1 MSAASK
7 LCSVSA
13 LTGYAMIKRSLLM
26 PIRRYWAKERF
37 QLSARVAIALIC
49 AVIPCWYLNA
59 TTAVTPL
66 VLGIIAS
73 ALAET
78 DDNLTGR
85 LKALTMT
92 LLCFLVASLSVEL
105 LFDSPVLFAIGLFT
119 SSFTFMMLG
128 AMGTRYA
135 SIAFASLL
143 LAIYT
148 MLGAENSQDLWFQPV
163 LLLAGASGYGLLSL
177 IWQMLWPN
185 QAVQHSLASVFEAL
199 ADYLDDKSRW
209 FRPVENLDPQQLRI
223 QAAGSNARVVS
234 ALNQVKMTLLNRA
247 KRVQPNQRGHRFLS
261 LYFHAQDIHERISS
275 SHQRYQDLAAAFRR
289 SDILFRFQDLM
300 HQQAAACRQISHCL
314 AMGHHYRHSLDNSLA
329 LDELKESLDYLKA
342 QKNPDWR
349 SFLVQLDYLFSNLA
363 TVERQLTNLNNP
375 DVSEPQEDTELADSE
390 AHTLAGLWQ
399 RVKSQL
405 HTDSQLFRHAIRI
418 AIALTVGYGVIQLLD
433 LKHGFWILLT
443 TLFVCQPNYSATRQK
458 LTQRIIGTLGGLLI
472 GLPLLY
478 LFPGQE
484 GQLVLMILA
493 GVAFFILRNQQY
505 TLATGFITLLVLF
518 CFNQLGAGFA
528 VMLPRLGDT
537 LVGCVLAVLAVTFI
551 LPDWQ
556 SRRLHKIMAA
566 AVTTNRDYLAQII
579 GQYRIGKKD
588 SLNYRVARRE
598 AHNTDAQ
605 LSTAISNMLAEPGR
619 YRLAIEECFRFLT
632 LNHAMLNYISTLGAH
647 RTQLDEHKT
656 HKLIAQAHS
665 QIHLQLEALAQ
676 RLADKHCAP
685 PPETDSS
692 LEQALATWREGDDQ
706 SVRLILQQLFLIQ
719 RMLPELHSMA
729 NKLAARTQQA
739 DMTGK

>member
-1 MSAASK
+1 MTK
-7 LCSVSA
+7 F
-13 LTGYAMIKRSLLM
+13 SLQTTF
-26 PIRRYWAKERF
+26 RRYWAKDRLH
-37 QLSARVAIALIC
+37 LSARVALALIG
-49 AVIPCWYLNA
+49 AVVPCWYLNA

-66 VLGIIAS
+66 VLGIIAA

-85 LKALTMT
+85 LKALAMT
-92 LLCFLVASLSVEL
+92 LLCFLIASLSVEL
-105 LFDSPVLFAIGLFT
+105 LFDYPALFAIGLFS
-119 SSFTFMMLG
+119 SSFGFIMLG

-148 MLGAENSQDLWFQPV
+148 MLGAESSQNLWFQPA
-163 LLLAGASGYGLLSL
+163 LLLSGAIGYGLLSL
-177 IWQMLWPN
+177 LWQMLWPN
-185 QAVQHSLASVFEAL
+185 QAVQHSLASVFTAL

-209 FRPVENLDPQQLRI
+209 FRPVDSLDPQQLRI
-223 QAAGSNARVVS
+223 QAAASNARVVS
-234 ALNQVKMTLLNRA
+234 ALNQAKQTLLNRV
-247 KRVQPNQRGHRFLS
+247 KRVQHNQRGHRFLS

-275 SHQRYQDLAAAFRR
+275 SHQRYQDLAATFRR

-300 HQQAAACRQISHCL
+300 QQQATACRNISSSL
-314 AMGHHYRHSLDNSLA
+314 AMGNYYRHSLNNSLA
-329 LDELKESLDYLKA
+329 LDELKESL
-342 QKNPDWR
+342 
-349 SFLVQLDYLFSNLA
+349 SFLKSQNNPEWRAFLTQLDYLFNNLA
-363 TVERQLTNLNNP
+363 TIERQLANLNNP
-375 DVSEPQEDTELADSE
+375 DVAEAQEDTELADSE
-390 AHTLAGLWQ
+390 AHTVSGLWQ

-405 HTDSQLFRHAIRI
+405 HTDSQLFRHAVRI
-418 AIALTVGYGVIQLLD
+418 ATALTIGYGVIHVLD
-433 LKHGFWILLT
+433 LQHGYWILLT
-443 TLFVCQPNYSATRQK
+443 TLFVCQPNFSATRQK
-458 LTQRIIGTLGGLLI
+458 LTQRIIGTLGGLLV

-484 GQLVLMILA
+484 GQLVLMVLA
-493 GVAFFILRNQQY
+493 GVAFFVLRNHKY

-528 VMLPRLGDT
+528 VVLPRLGDT
-537 LVGCVLAVLAVTFI
+537 LLGCLLAVLAVVFI

-588 SLNYRVARRE
+588 SLSYRVARRE

-647 RTQLDEHKT
+647 RTQIDEHKT

-665 QIHLQLEALAQ
+665 QIHIQLDTLAQ
-676 RLADKHCAP
+676 QLADKQCAP
-685 PPETDSS
+685 PPESDSS
-692 LEQALATWREGDDQ
+692 LEQALTTWREGDDQ

-719 RMLPELHSMA
+719 RMMPELYSLA
-729 NKLAARTQQA
+729 NKLAARTQQVSDIA
-739 DMTGK
+739 VAQKTR